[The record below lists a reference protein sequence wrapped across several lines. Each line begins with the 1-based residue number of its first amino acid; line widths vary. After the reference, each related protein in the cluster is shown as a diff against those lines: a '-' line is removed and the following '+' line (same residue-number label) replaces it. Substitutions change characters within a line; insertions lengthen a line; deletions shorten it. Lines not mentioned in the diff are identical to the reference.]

1 MDFLSSNGFG
11 APCRLLFLRESD
23 ITAVLNKVAMD
34 IRNKVEKYNYSFV
47 LIGYFVR
54 NTYNNNKKLLEV

>member
-34 IRNKVEKYNYSFV
+34 IRNRKIKEVEK
-47 LIGYFVR
+47 
-54 NTYNNNKKLLEV
+54 